1 MANAEQI
8 EIVSPSG
15 QVQFYELNPAIGIVN
30 IGQHPD
36 NDLVLEGPL
45 VRPFHALIDHRRRP
59 YQYVSLE
66 EDGAVGTER
75 TLGEWERLRIGEHE
89 LALMVGNR
97 PGQTMSPQNPSP
109 SYAPQQNRP
118 QAPMQ
123 PGTEIKTE
131 WRARPGQTVRRNLT
145 VQNGGDK
152 AATFVISAGGV
163 PEEWLWLSQQTIPL
177 PPGGQAAV
185 QLAVTPPPGPATQPG
200 VYPLTWQMESP
211 DYPGQVQNEAIY
223 LEVEAVP
230 SVQMSKPEPTAVIS
244 RPFRRAGHA
253 YITVAN
259 WGNIPAN
266 IYLSG
271 QERRNDCTVQID
283 PVLDR
288 PAPEE
293 GVEWERPQA
302 NGGFSPTGLLLLL
315 PPGAL
320 AHLRVI
326 IRPRTGRSFG
336 IGSQQH
342 RFTVT
347 AQSTDSTFPPQTS
360 AGTFESRPAIHM
372 GFLLLLAALLV
383 LAALYFSRS
392 STSADAGQTS
402 TEPVVIDPSAM
413 AARPAW
419 LSPTS
424 ETAVRTML
432 ATGGPR
438 GRQAGGL
445 TYSEMF
451 QEIGEL
457 YGMDWRQLVAHA
469 HRESRLDPNARGG
482 SGEYGLMQILPST
495 WDEWAPLVQVSDPW
509 DPYSNIL
516 VGAAYYSY
524 IHSYFS
530 DLGYAD
536 PQWSLAA
543 YNWGPERTLNLLD
556 SGAGW
561 FALPLTQRMYV
572 ADILISVENAPALA
586 ADAEVRY
593 PHTK

>member
-8 EIVSPSG
+8 EIVSSSG

-30 IGQHPD
+30 IGQHAD
-36 NDLVLEGPL
+36 NDLILAGPD

-59 YQYVSLE
+59 YLYISLG
-66 EDGAVGTER
+66 EDGAVGAER
-75 TLGEWERLRIGEHE
+75 SLGEWERLRIGEHE
-89 LALMVGNR
+89 LVLMTGNR
-97 PGQTMSPQNPSP
+97 PGQTASPQGRSS
-109 SYAPQQNRP
+109 SYPHQT
-118 QAPMQ
+118 QAQEPIRSAA
-123 PGTEIKTE
+123 GTTTQ
-131 WRARPGQTVRRNLT
+131 WRARPGQSVRRNLT

-163 PEEWLWLSQQTIPL
+163 PEDWLWLSQQTIPL
-177 PPGGQAAV
+177 PPGGQTAV
-185 QLAVTPPPGPATQPG
+185 QLTVTPPPGPATEPG

-211 DYPGQVQNEAIY
+211 DYPGWVQNEAIY
-223 LEVEAVP
+223 LEVEALP
-230 SVQMSKPEPTAVIS
+230 SVHMSKPEPTTVVS
-244 RPFRRAGHA
+244 RPFRRAGQAH
-253 YITVAN
+253 ITVAN
-259 WGNIPAN
+259 WGNVPTN

-271 QERRNDCTVQID
+271 QERRNDCVVQID
-283 PVLDR
+283 PVLDL

-293 GVEWERPQA
+293 GVVWERPQT
-302 NGGFSPTGLLLLL
+302 TGAPSATDLLLLL

-320 AHLRVI
+320 AHLRVNI
-326 IRPRTGRSFG
+326 SPRKGRRFG
-336 IGSQQH
+336 IGSIQH
-342 RFTVT
+342 RFTIT
-347 AQSTDSTFPPQTS
+347 AQSTNGTFPPQTS
-360 AGTFESRPAIHM
+360 AGAFESRPAFHI
-372 GFLLLLAALLV
+372 GFLLLITVLFALAAI
-383 LAALYFSRS
+383 YFFRG
-392 STSADAGQTS
+392 STSANTGQTR
-402 TEPVVIDPSAM
+402 TEPVAIDQTAI
-413 AARPAW
+413 ADRPGW
-419 LSPTS
+419 LAPTS
-424 ETAVRTML
+424 ETVVRTRL

-438 GRQAGGL
+438 SQQAGEL

-482 SGEYGLMQILPST
+482 SGEYGLMQILPAT
-495 WDEWAPLVQVSDPW
+495 WNEWAPLVQVSDPW

-524 IHSYFS
+524 IHSYFR

-572 ADILISVENAPALA
+572 ADILINVENAPALA
-586 ADAEVRY
+586 TEAESRY
-593 PHTK
+593 PHAK